1 AIQSRNRKPIAEF
14 SYAQLKSGSV
24 ELFGKKVR
32 TSSLSSYYKARI
44 IADRLKKMIEES
56 EFMLTRPVERLPE
69 ERTQRALDVCSR
81 EDVL

>member
-1 AIQSRNRKPIAEF
+1 
-14 SYAQLKSGSV
+14 V
-24 ELFGKKVR
+24 ELFGKKVQ

-56 EFMLTRPVERLPE
+56 EFMLTRPVERLQE